1 MPGFLFFCPRLSVKG
16 GHCMNSYLVRI
27 YRRAENNPRM
37 LVGVV
42 EEIGKTEK
50 RAFNNLDELWEIL
63 NPEKTGSDHPGKARD
78 LKKKEGGEEATSQ

>member
-1 MPGFLFFCPRLSVKG
+1 
-16 GHCMNSYLVRI
+16 
-27 YRRAENNPRM
+27 M